1 MKRIGKTMKAGGI
14 CSHESMTERL
24 ELLKALKE
32 TRKRNHLE
40 WQNEQAEE
48 GQRARRARIDTH
60 AEINVY

>member
-1 MKRIGKTMKAGGI
+1 MKASGV

-40 WQNEQAEE
+40 WQNE
-48 GQRARRARIDTH
+48 RAAIRRRARPAPIDTR
-60 AEINVY
+60 EG

>member
-1 MKRIGKTMKAGGI
+1 MERTGKTMKASGV

-40 WQNEQAEE
+40 WQNE
-48 GQRARRARIDTH
+48 RAAIRRRARPAPIDTR
-60 AEINVY
+60 EG